1 MGHMKEK
8 RNLKPIYEVQKRAHE
23 LYKVNP
29 RTFQWYVTK
38 GLIPRAIKIGREAFY
53 NVDEVEVNVF
63 DYIAVVKLLQII
75 YEMSTE
81 EIKSY
86 IDLYEGQ
93 LKRLRVL
100 LQEISQNH
108 PVHIPIN
115 EENWKIQNVFL
126 LMTLGRDPV
135 DLSEILI
142 AKVKKEVNSGVWDE
156 DITNAIQAKYGFLNQ
171 GEG

>member
-1 MGHMKEK
+1 MKEK
-8 RNLKPIYEVQKRAHE
+8 RNLNPIYEVQKRAHE

-53 NVDEVEVNVF
+53 NVDEAEINVF
-63 DYIAVVKLLQII
+63 DYIATVKLLQII

-93 LKRLRVL
+93 LKKLRIL
-100 LQEISQNH
+100 LQEISQKH
-108 PVHIPIN
+108 PVNIPIK
-115 EENWKIQNVFL
+115 EENWKIQNAFL
-126 LMTLGRDPV
+126 LMTLGRSPV
-135 DLSEILI
+135 ELSGIFI
-142 AKVKKEVNSGVWDE
+142 DKVKEEVKKGAWDE
-156 DITNAIQAKYGFLNQ
+156 DIANAIQAKYGFLNK
-171 GEG
+171 GEE